1 MKEVIVFDV
10 NETLLDLRALAP
22 RFEKIL
28 PVGLMGE
35 WFSRML
41 RNSLVAS
48 ITGSYA
54 PFNRQGLDALLS
66 TAGGA
71 GIEVDERWT
80 F

>member
-1 MKEVIVFDV
+1 
-10 NETLLDLRALAP
+10 
-22 RFEKIL
+22 
-28 PVGLMGE
+28 
-35 WFSRML
+35 ML
-41 RNSLVAS
+41 RDLLVAS

-54 PFNRQGLDALLS
+54 PFDRQGLDALLS